1 MALTEDNFEF
11 IIKNCVLEILIRQE
25 VMLMFSWIS
34 KFVSSMKGGV
44 TMVTALSVANSILHR
59 AFDEDIDVTPMKLQ
73 KLIYFVYRKY
83 LKLTNES
90 LFSEKFEVWRYGPVI
105 ESIYY
110 KFKKY
115 GSNAI
120 RDYGREENKKI
131 RVVNEESS
139 DEIAKALSSVWNKY
153 KEYDGSY
160 LSMLTHEDGTAWR
173 IAYNKDEI
181 YLDDNDIKNEVEI

>member
-153 KEYDGSY
+153 KEYDISASLSENDIAY
-160 LSMLTHEDGTAWR
+160 LSNTLLYVNLITTPPF
-173 IAYNKDEI
+173 KQTS
-181 YLDDNDIKNEVEI
+181 